1 LNRIAEEKRK
11 LKNSIKMINLHTRIP
26 LETGVAEHIV
36 ATPKGDLLYLDS
48 NGLLNCFSFKV
59 DYQSKIR
66 KKNHR

>member
-1 LNRIAEEKRK
+1 
-11 LKNSIKMINLHTRIP
+11 MINLHTRIP